1 MKKLVGDTR
10 LIFKCCSLYYQDG
23 LGQQAIC
30 NRLGISRPTVS
41 RMLTLGKELGIVR
54 IEVKNPDNERYG
66 QLERE
71 VEKRFD
77 LQETIIVDTEPLEKG
92 TRYINSQIGR
102 ATLEF
107 LSRILT
113 DRDLVGVS
121 MGLTIQNIVRSDF
134 PIEKAIH
141 CTFVPLLGGISASNL
156 DIHSNYLV
164 QEFAERFG
172 GRSAQFF
179 APALFSD
186 KMVLDGFLKE
196 QPIQKIVRMYR
207 SLDVIVMGIGVLDSE
222 HSTLLESGYID
233 AETMKKF
240 IAKGAV
246 GDIALRYFDIEGKT
260 DSFTDF
266 NERVAGIGLDL
277 LRKVPKRI
285 GVAGGT
291 HKMKAVLGAI
301 RGGYINI
308 LVTDEACAVALLR
321 QKCSVSK

>member
-23 LGQQAIC
+23 LGQQEIC
-30 NRLGISRPTVS
+30 SRLGISRPTVS
-41 RMLTLGKELGIVR
+41 RMLSLGRELGIVR

-77 LQETIIVDTEPLEKG
+77 LQEVIIVDTEPLEKG
-92 TRYINSQIGR
+92 TKYINSQIGR

-107 LSRILT
+107 LSRILS

-121 MGLTIQNIVRSDF
+121 MGLTIQNVVRSDF
-134 PIEKAIH
+134 PIEKAIR
-141 CTFVPLLGGISASNL
+141 CTFVPMLGGISSSNI

-172 GRSAQFF
+172 GRSTQFF

-186 KMVLDGFLKE
+186 KSVLEGFLRE
-196 QPIQKIVRMYR
+196 QAIQKVVCLYR
-207 SLDVIVMGIGVLDSE
+207 RLDVIIMGIGVLDQA
-222 HSTLLESGYID
+222 HSTLLESGYINP
-233 AETMKKF
+233 ETMREF

-246 GDIALRYFDIEGKT
+246 GDIALRYFDIDGQTEQ
-260 DSFTDF
+260 FEDF
-266 NERVAGIGLDL
+266 NERVAGIRLDT

-285 GVAGGT
+285 GVAGGS
-291 HKMKAVLGAI
+291 HKREAVLGAI

-308 LVTDEACAVALLR
+308 LVIDEACAMALL
-321 QKCSVSK
+321 QNG